1 MASRGVGTSVTQQS
15 HRLIDALPSGIN
27 SDQMANGNLRR
38 CGHNMGFVEYFD
50 ETTGEWTNLEDVPLF
65 DTINCQLC
73 NEPTQA
79 HDIVAEIHFKDDQ
92 PVVGAWQCR
101 KCKAVNG

>member
-1 MASRGVGTSVTQQS
+1 MG
-15 HRLIDALPSGIN
+15 HIEIH
-27 SDQMANGNLRR
+27 NLNND
-38 CGHNMGFVEYFD
+38 GK
-50 ETTGEWTNLEDVPLF
+50 WTDLEDVPMF
-65 DTINCQLC
+65 DRINCQMC
-73 NEPTQA
+73 NEPTEA